1 MKRLIAFAW
10 LIWAIITPSH
20 AMAGTPYSIHWA
32 MIQENPSCE
41 HARLTNNGG
50 GYFDVNNT
58 PIPTYEKPGA
68 FETLANGWESNLAEA
83 GFDSVL
89 LRIGANDFA
98 FGVENSSGD
107 NSCVHSQN
115 VVILAAPTLG
125 IEKPLFAFRR
135 DGAAF
140 SGSAQLDLKLEEI
153 NPQLAKDI
161 VFLEGQI
168 AYERSSLIANADTVA
183 NLDERLD
190 ALQQLETELGDL
202 LKRPLDELT
211 VEDLDEMLKRYSS
224 VIDESTREALK
235 QVLAD
240 FKKSL
245 VDLQKELASLM
256 SNFGDLTRP

>member
-10 LIWAIITPSH
+10 LIWATITPSH
-20 AMAGTPYSIHWA
+20 AMAGTPYSIHWLGIA
-32 MIQENPSCE
+32 ENPTCE
-41 HARLTNNGG
+41 NAHLRNNGG
-50 GYFDVNNT
+50 PYFDVNGT
-58 PIPTYEKPGA
+58 PIPTFEVPGA
-68 FETLANGWESNLAEA
+68 YTYLSNGWESNVAEA

-89 LRIGANDFA
+89 LRIGKNG
-98 FGVENSSGD
+98 FGFSVSTKNLD
-107 NSCVHSQN
+107 TSCIHAQE
-115 VVILAAPTLG
+115 VVTLNAPTLG
-125 IEKPLFAFRR
+125 IEKPLFAVRR
-135 DGAAF
+135 DGTAF
-140 SGSAQLDLKLEEI
+140 SGATQLDLKLEEI